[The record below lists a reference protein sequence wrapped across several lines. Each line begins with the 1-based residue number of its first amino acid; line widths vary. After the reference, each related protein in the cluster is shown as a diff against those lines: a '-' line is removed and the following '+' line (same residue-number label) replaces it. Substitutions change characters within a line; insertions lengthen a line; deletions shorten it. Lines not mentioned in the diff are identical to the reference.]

1 MLFTQYYLDCLSQ
14 ASYLIADDTT
24 KRAVLVDPR
33 RDITEYLTDARAR
46 GLSIE
51 GVINTHF
58 HADFLAGHLEVA
70 AATGAWIGYG
80 QAAETEYPIR
90 KLADGERIPL
100 GDVTLEIMETPGHT
114 PESISVLVY
123 EHADDT
129 VPYGVMTGDAL
140 FIGDVGRPD
149 LLASFG
155 VTADELGRML
165 YDSVQHKLMGLPDEV
180 RVFPA
185 HGAGSA
191 CGKNLSTERQ
201 STIGEQRRTN
211 YACAPM
217 SQEQFLALVTGG
229 QPSAPGYFSYDA
241 VLNRKARELF
251 DHARAARPLDP
262 AEFLAARTSGAVVID
277 TRDPHEFATGHLRD
291 AINIPA
297 DGRFAE
303 TAGSVVAPDRAILVV
318 APQDRE
324 EEIVVRLARIGFDN
338 VTGYL
343 RDPEHTF
350 LDMIS
355 ELTRAS
361 RLTATELRQALD
373 QPEPPTV
380 LDVRNIGEREQGAIE
395 GSLHIPLAELPRRL
409 DEVPTDRPIVTHC
422 AGGYRS
428 SVAASLLR
436 ATGRPDVSDLL
447 GGFAAWQAATHA
459 ATA

>member
-14 ASYLIADDTT
+14 ASYLIADESTG
-24 KRAVLVDPR
+24 RAVLVDPR
-33 RDITEYLTDARAR
+33 RDIDEYLTDAQAH
-46 GLSIE
+46 GLTIE

-80 QAAETEYPIR
+80 QRAETEYPSR
-90 KLADGERIPL
+90 KLTDGERISL
-100 GDVTLEIMETPGHT
+100 GDVILEIMETPGHT

-123 EHADDT
+123 EHADDP
-129 VPYGVMTGDAL
+129 VPHGVMTGDAL

-155 VTADELGRML
+155 VTADELGAML
-165 YDSVQHKLMGLPDEV
+165 YDSVQRKLMGLPDEV

-229 QPSAPGYFSYDA
+229 QPAAPGYFAFDA
-241 VLNRKARELF
+241 VLNRKARQLF
-251 DHARAARPLDP
+251 DSTAAARPLTNGEFAQAR
-262 AEFLAARTSGAVVID
+262 AEGAVVLD
-277 TRDPHEFATGHLRD
+277 VRDPQEFTAGHLTG

-303 TAGSVVAPDRAILVV
+303 TAGSVVAPDRKVLVV

-324 EEIVVRLARIGFDN
+324 EEIVVRLARIGFDH
-338 VTGYL
+338 VVGYL
-343 RDPEHTF
+343 REPEGAF
-350 LDMIS
+350 LEMAADMG
-355 ELTRAS
+355 RAS
-361 RLTATELRQALD
+361 RLTATELHDALATA
-373 QPEPPTV
+373 EPPVV
-380 LDVRNIGEREQGAIE
+380 LDVRNAGEREQGAVQ
-395 GSLHIPLAELPRRL
+395 GSLHIPLAELTRRL
-409 DEVPTDRPIVTHC
+409 DEVPADRPVVVHC

-436 ATGRPDVSDLL
+436 NAGRADVSDLL
-447 GGFAAWQAATHA
+447 GGYGAWQTIHA
-459 ATA
+459 AV